1 LDYEPVAYQIAGAN
15 RHWRWPFR
23 CRGSR
28 RESAV
33 AQLSTLVKGSGLTS
47 GGQWR
52 TQLTAAKNQARQAL
66 LDAPDSAAFFA
77 RQHLP
82 TCAIRTVTFSYSAF
96 RTFRKARFYRV
107 FYDGI
112 IVAWHDAQSY
122 CHD

>member
-1 LDYEPVAYQIAGAN
+1 MAN
-15 RHWRWPFR
+15 AID
-23 CRGSR
+23 GG
-28 RESAV
+28 
-33 AQLSTLVKGSGLTS
+33 KKSG
-47 GGQWR
+47 
-52 TQLTAAKNQARQAL
+52 RQAL

-122 CHD
+122 